1 MSYRGSA
8 GISMTIERRKK
19 KKVKCCLLC
28 VNGVPTKNNKELFC
42 KKQGKFKPLYQT
54 KKLTCL
60 VKG

>member
-1 MSYRGSA
+1 
-8 GISMTIERRKK
+8 MTIERRKK

-60 VKG
+60 VKR